1 MMAAGAS
8 SVLRRLLSS
17 RRFGASRSAG
27 SSTRARSGGSSSGS
41 GSGVLSSGG
50 SVPSSERG
58 SRGVRRHP
66 SAGQGHTDPLPA
78 RAAPFLARR
87 M

>member
-1 MMAAGAS
+1 
-8 SVLRRLLSS
+8 
-17 RRFGASRSAG
+17 
-27 SSTRARSGGSSSGS
+27 
-41 GSGVLSSGG
+41 LSSGG